1 MTPKMD
7 NSFQMQVF
15 AQQLELLIRMMKD
28 LKEEMALVRKL
39 YKGVQLQ
46 IEKNNRSY
54 AFKAIKGCK

>member
-28 LKEEMALVRKL
+28 KRRDDFGEITL
-39 YKGVQLQ
+39 
-46 IEKNNRSY
+46 
-54 AFKAIKGCK
+54 